1 MKEGHQLVKASSS
14 SSSTVLLDLNLSN
27 HETDN
32 KQENEQ
38 LETRTFSCN
47 FCKREFSTSQALGG
61 HQNAHKQE
69 RALAKKQQEIN
80 DDYHH
85 HMGTFGSPKLLS
97 YPYYPTTSPH
107 PFYGSLINRSSSLI
121 DNKPSFPW
129 SSSSYN
135 RFGLHMTNTN
145 NTQSSIE
152 RLRMM
157 NSNNGGLDGINFRP
171 PFPRF
176 SAGSTNIE
184 GLNWS
189 KNGDYHQQD
198 DPSTSKSG
206 DHEDSSGLDLSLKL

>member
-1 MKEGHQLVKASSS
+1 MKEGHQDVKASSS
-14 SSSTVLLDLNLSN
+14 SRSTVLLDLKLSN

-38 LETRTFSCN
+38 LGTRTFSCN
-47 FCKREFSTSQALGG
+47 FCKKEFSTSQALGG

-69 RALAKKQQEIN
+69 RALAKKRQEIN
-80 DDYHH
+80 NDHLR

-121 DNKPSFPW
+121 DSKPSFPW
-129 SSSSYN
+129 SSSGYN
-135 RFGLHMTNTN
+135 WFGLHMTNTN

-157 NSNNGGLDGINFRP
+157 NSNNGGLNGINFRP

-176 SAGSTNIE
+176 SCGSTNIQA
-184 GLNWS
+184 LNWS
-189 KNGDYHQQD
+189 KHGDYRQQG
-198 DPSTSKSG
+198 DPSLSKSC